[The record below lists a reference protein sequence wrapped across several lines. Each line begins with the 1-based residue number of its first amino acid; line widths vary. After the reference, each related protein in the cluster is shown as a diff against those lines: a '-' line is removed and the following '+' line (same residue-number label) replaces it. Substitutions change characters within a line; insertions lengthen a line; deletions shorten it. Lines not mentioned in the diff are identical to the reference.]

1 MKKVSLTWL
10 CLLLMPLTA
19 FAQGN
24 DDDCSVVI
32 DGQISGPSEVIACE
46 INEYILEFEENSE
59 YPVNELAVDW
69 SIDNGEIVSIEI
81 IDDKHI
87 VEARAFGTALIKADF
102 SENFSHCEEHAGRFF
117 QHAIVLKG
125 FPEIQSTKFNIIN
138 DDGGLEDISG
148 FLCDGE
154 TYNLQLE
161 VPDHYNKMQYVARFQ
176 LDNDTYEKNF
186 SGFEVNIPIGD
197 YYSGQDTFSVKIY
210 KQHRNCPE
218 SRKIYNPSIKWPIN
232 ESSCGQYQIDIF
244 HLKCHGEHPSE
255 ARIEISNLPDA
266 QSSYHIELTK
276 YSTENPETQY
286 GMICKT
292 NGINI
297 NHIGRSGTSY
307 SFDETPTENK
317 IIIDG
322 KNINAIP
329 KDIGVTPGIYRLH
342 IELEGYCNYREF
354 FEIQEPAELSLD
366 GVSPVNSYTYNNETF
381 HMQTPEGTGGI
392 HLELSGGTPGYTYT
406 VKKKNSSLER
416 SYSSNNREV
425 NIQNLPKG
433 SYLFEI
439 ADQYNCPYDSSNSIP
454 EEIELIAPDPLI
466 AYKKNFT
473 LESPSCHKD
482 VDTNYTNT
490 YLLQNGEVIMR
501 VQGGIGPYTGNLT
514 NQKTINR
521 EFTTDENNDDP
532 YALHFSNLPEGT
544 YNYSLQDR
552 FEHTVI
558 EDQLVLVSPLPVTL
572 KTKTIYP
579 TICLGGNDGRLVVE
593 PDLRSASDSVKFSP
607 ESPNSQK
614 FTYNRYPG
622 YSFEK
627 LNEGYFE
634 YRIKDSL
641 DCIFTFTD
649 SIPPNPNPP
658 QLFIVDSTE
667 ISCFKANDGTVT
679 LTGENGAPGDNNQY
693 YFSLDGFNS
702 IIHSTDDTAR
712 FNLLKPGKHNVFI
725 DDTSE
730 CRNKQVDEARY
741 KTSFYVEEPDKLDLK
756 LSIADVAAYGDSTG
770 SYLFSM
776 SGGNGRYEYLAGRG
790 EDTLQ
795 WGVMESDSIQLRS
808 LPAGIYW
815 LYYRDTCGCTNSGE
829 EWAEESF
836 QIEQPDSPLEFT
848 ATVIPPSC
856 HGAEDGMV
864 ELTGTGG
871 WDDYRY
877 GLDTT
882 ALQESPIFGS
892 LPAGEHTFWVEDRKG
907 VRFSKSIHVSEP
919 EPLKIEQIQILGPT
933 CNGYSD
939 GRINLQVHGGTPAY
953 TINEIDSQDGAFQL
967 TGYSAGTIHL
977 EIADS
982 NGCVLQ
988 MDTTLHE
995 PERLNMTSELQKA
1008 TCGEANGTIALTSV
1022 EGGTAPYSYSWYKN
1036 GTPVGTDSILQDVPS
1051 GFYELLLE
1059 DAGGCRLETSF
1070 QLDNIEGPEGAVLTT
1085 EAASC
1090 HGNSDGKVEMEL
1102 IHCHHP
1108 GVYQLFKDS
1117 ELLKEESIEFSSGNF
1132 QEELAAGSYMAVF
1145 LDSNACRTSLPFE
1158 ITEPQPLQVQQVS
1171 LQNPLCHDAATGSI
1185 RVEPGGGNGGYTYS
1199 WNDTPGSA
1207 VHDDIPA
1214 GSYELQ
1220 VQDQK
1225 GCRTDTLLTL
1235 TNPPALQVDLG
1246 GEATICGGQD
1256 YRFEPGDFTSYAWY
1270 RNDSLLSTDRNFTTQ
1285 EEGRYLLE
1293 VESKKGCTATDSFRL
1308 KISNDLLEAD
1318 FLVPSPV
1325 ETGDTLVA
1333 IDISW
1338 PAPDSVYWV
1347 FPDEALRME
1356 SEEFMET
1363 FRFEEPGTYT
1373 LSLNA
1378 VKGECRDG
1386 ISKTI
1391 LVKQEEGDS
1400 DELKTEK
1407 QGNIRSCTI
1416 YPNPVRDVFHCELEL
1431 EQPQSIRVVLLHAGT
1446 GQLVI
1451 LQELMGRTDNTFSF
1465 DLGGKQAGNYLLV
1478 IQSGEE
1484 KIQRTILH
1492 L

>member
-1 MKKVSLTWL
+1 MKKVSLIWL
-10 CLLLMPLTA
+10 CLLLIPLTA

-24 DDDCSVVI
+24 NDDCSVVI
-32 DGQISGPSEVIACE
+32 DAQISGPSQVIACE
-46 INEYILEFEENSE
+46 INEYILEFDENPE

-87 VEARAFGTALIKADF
+87 VEARAFGTAIIKADI
-102 SENFSHCEEHAGRFF
+102 SENFSHCEGHAGRFF
-117 QHAIVLKG
+117 QHSIVLKD
-125 FPEIQSTKFNIIN
+125 FPEIESTKFKIIK
-138 DDGGLEDISG
+138 DDGGLEEISG

-161 VPDHYNKMQYVARFQ
+161 VPDHYTKMQYVAQFQ

-218 SRKIYNPSIKWPIN
+218 SRKIYDPKLKWPIN
-232 ESSCGQYQIDIF
+232 ESSCGQYQVGIF
-244 HLKCHGEHPSE
+244 HLKCYNEHPSE

-276 YSTENPETQY
+276 YSTENQETQY

-322 KNINAIP
+322 KSINAIP
-329 KDIGVTPGIYRLH
+329 KDIGITPGIYRLH
-342 IELEGYCNYREF
+342 IGLDGYCNYREF
-354 FEIQEPAELSLD
+354 FEIKQPSQLKLRAARPQNRYHYD
-366 GVSPVNSYTYNNETF
+366 TTTF
-381 HMQTPEGTGGI
+381 HIQTPEGTGGI
-392 HLELSGGTPGYTYT
+392 HLELSGGTPGYTYEVEGIT
-406 VKKKNSSLER
+406 NAVSKSVNSENTSATINELEEG
-416 SYSSNNREV
+416 SYTV
-425 NIQNLPKG
+425 NISDAN
-433 SYLFEI
+433 
-439 ADQYNCPYDSSNSIP
+439 NCPVNTDGVNTS
-454 EEIELIAPDPLI
+454 IELIAPDPLI
-466 AYKKNFT
+466 ANKENFT

-482 VDTNYTNT
+482 VDISYTDT
-490 YLLQNGEVIMR
+490 VLLQDGEVIMS
-501 VQGGIGPYTGNLT
+501 VQGGIGPYTGTLT
-514 NQKTINR
+514 NQKTINK

-532 YALHFSNLPEGT
+532 YALHFSDLPEGT

-552 FEHTVI
+552 FGHTVI
-558 EDQLVLVSPLPVTL
+558 ADQLVLVSPLPVTL

-593 PDLRSASDSVKFSP
+593 TDLRSASDSVFFSP
-607 ESPNSQK
+607 ASSTDTNY
-614 FTYNRYPG
+614 TYIPSPG
-622 YSFEK
+622 YSFK
-627 LNEGYFE
+627 DLYSGIFE

-641 DCIFTFTD
+641 NCIFTFTD

-667 ISCFKANDGTVT
+667 ISCYKANDGTVT
-679 LTGENGAPGDNNQY
+679 LTGENGAPYPNNKY
-693 YFSLDGFNS
+693 YFSLDEFNS
-702 IIHSTDDTAR
+702 GITSEKDTAI
-712 FNLLKPGKHNVFI
+712 FENLDPGSHFVFI
-725 DDTSE
+725 DDTSK
-730 CRNKQVDEARY
+730 CRNKTVVDEDRY
-741 KTSFYVEEPDKLDLK
+741 KTRFYVEEPEKLHLEH
-756 LSIADVAAYGDSTG
+756 SIANVAAYGDSTG

-795 WGVMESDSIQLRS
+795 RGFMEGDSIQLHS
-808 LPAGIYW
+808 LPAGTYW
-815 LYYRDTCGCTNSGE
+815 LYYRDTCGCTNSGD

-848 ATVIPPSC
+848 AQIMPPSC

-864 ELTGTGG
+864 VLTGTGG
-871 WDDYRY
+871 WGGYLY
-877 GLDTT
+877 GPDTT
-882 ALQESPIFGS
+882 ALQEGRIFRS
-892 LPAGEHTFWVEDRKG
+892 LSAGKHTFWVEDQKG
-907 VRFSKSIHVSEP
+907 ARYDTILHIPEP
-919 EPLKIEQIQILGPT
+919 EPLEIEQIQIQGPA
-933 CNGYSD
+933 CHGYSD
-939 GRINLQVHGGTPAY
+939 GRINLQVRGGTPAY
-953 TINEIDSQDGAFQL
+953 TINGIDSQDGAFQL

-977 EIADS
+977 EIADA

-995 PERLNMTSELQKA
+995 PEPLSMTYDLQKA
-1008 TCGEANGTIALTSV
+1008 TCGGANGTIALTSV

-1036 GTPVGTDSILQDVPS
+1036 GTPMGKDSILQDVPS

-1059 DAGGCRLETSF
+1059 DAGGCRLEDSF

-1117 ELLKEESIEFSSGNF
+1117 ELLKEESIDFPSGIF
-1132 QEELAAGSYMAVF
+1132 QEELAAGNYVAVF

-1158 ITEPQPLQVQQVS
+1158 ITEPQPLQVQKVS

-1185 RVEPGGGNGGYTYS
+1185 RVEPGGGNGSYTYS

-1256 YRFEPGDFTSYAWY
+1256 YRFEPGDFKSYAWY

-1391 LVKQEEGDS
+1391 LVKQKEGDS
-1400 DELKTEK
+1400 DALKTKK

-1431 EQPQSIRVVLLHAGT
+1431 EQPEPIRVVLLHAGT

-1465 DLGGKQAGNYLLV
+1465 DLGGKQAGNYLLM